1 MKNTSTKKLVKA
13 ALAALL
19 VTAPFANGASAVF
32 AQEDFEVVT
41 YFDEKPEES
50 QEEYDWLDEY
60 ESLSEEEKKTL
71 RDAWDQID
79 KLYVE
84 YEDCYDEK
92 GNVKDQKKL
101 DELEK
106 KEKEIWE
113 SVADIDAK
121 MTEEDIKKGKESAYD
136 YVNNSK
142 YLDKDEKKQYIEA
155 VDKYY
160 DLYEKSMKYLDVQG
174 NVTDEK
180 KFNEIMD
187 EIDKIHEITD
197 KLDIKI
203 TEGEIDDSKDLTD
216 DEKKTLKDAYAKL
229 RELYAKENE
238 YFDEDGNITDQK
250 ALDKITE
257 EEGKIIKSIEDIEIK
272 FNGWDVSEYETAN

>member
-19 VTAPFANGASAVF
+19 VTAPFAGAASNVF
-32 AQEDFEVVT
+32 AEEDFEIVT
-41 YFDEKPEES
+41 YFDETTEEP
-50 QEEYDWLDEY
+50 QEEYDWLNEY
-60 ESLSEEEKKTL
+60 ESLTDEEKKTL
-71 RDAWDQID
+71 REAWDEIE
-79 KLYVE
+79 KIYNE
-84 YEDCYDEK
+84 YESCYDEK

-101 DELEK
+101 DELDK
-106 KEKEIWE
+106 KEKEIWD
-113 SVADIDAK
+113 SIADIDAK
-121 MTEEDIKKGKESAYD
+121 MTKEDIKKGKESAYD

-155 VDKYY
+155 LDKYF
-160 DLYEKSMKYLDVQG
+160 DLYEKSMKYVDVQG

-229 RELYAKENE
+229 RDLYAKENE
-238 YFDEDGNITDQK
+238 YYDEDGNVTDQK
-250 ALDKITE
+250 ALDKIME
-257 EEGKIIKSIEDIEIK
+257 EEGKIITSIEDIEAK
-272 FNGWDVSEYETAN
+272 MYGWDVSEFETAN